1 MYLHTIYLELATCFV
16 SQTSA
21 TIQLSTRRPIVRTAV
36 VEGATVTFEERD
48 GDTIVYHAVQTYH
61 SHELAR
67 SAAYSFLTEYTDFL
81 PFEFDEVD
89 NAAGC

>member
-21 TIQLSTRRPIVRTAV
+21 TIELSTRRPIVRTAV
-36 VEGATVTFEERD
+36 VEGATVTFEERE
-48 GDTIVYHAVQTYH
+48 GDTIVYRAVQTY
-61 SHELAR
+61 SSPETAR
-67 SAAYSFLTEYTDFL
+67 CAAFSFLTEYSDFL

-89 NAAGC
+89 NTAGC